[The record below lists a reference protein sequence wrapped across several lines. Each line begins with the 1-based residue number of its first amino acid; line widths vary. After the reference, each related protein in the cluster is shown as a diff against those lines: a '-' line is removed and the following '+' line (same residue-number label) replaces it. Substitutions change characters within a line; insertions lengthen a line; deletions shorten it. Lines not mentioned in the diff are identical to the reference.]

1 MLKGLPDTIVVKAP
15 SSGAVKKLL
24 LLDYKYTRDYKY
36 LSQSRFKVL
45 AYLYEFDAD
54 CGVIVAPTP
63 SARNGIR
70 SQTQRK

>member
-24 LLDYKYTRDYKY
+24 LLDYKYTRDYNY

-45 AYLYEFDAD
+45 AYLYA
-54 CGVIVAPTP
+54 
-63 SARNGIR
+63 SARG
-70 SQTQRK
+70 